1 MAFHPHKRRRQ
12 GSQLHTLVIRR
23 LREKFPDAIH
33 HTLGIDSGA
42 LTANEASY
50 LSGFRT
56 ADALRN
62 RAAKAAE
69 EIDLRLR
76 AKGFQLQAQP
86 APLNQEGDT

>member
-1 MAFHPHKRRRQ
+1 MAFHPHKTRRQ
-12 GSQLHTLVIRR
+12 RSQLHTLVIRR

-33 HTLGIDSGA
+33 HTFGIDPGA
-42 LTANEASY
+42 LSANEASY

-56 ADALRN
+56 ADELRN

-76 AKGFQLQAQP
+76 AKGFQLEAQP
-86 APLNQEGDT
+86 APLSQEGWP